1 MSQRRLIVV
10 GCFHRARKTIVRLAT
25 HAREPHPLWYW
36 PDYLRA
42 LAITGLA
49 TAIAFPLSPYFGLVN
64 IVMLYLLATTV
75 GALRLGRGPSV
86 LIAIANMLAFD
97 YFFVPP
103 LFSFDVQD
111 TQYFFALGVMLV
123 VALVIANLMVGVRR
137 HREIAD
143 AREQRTAVLYAMSRE
158 LAVATDAQ
166 AMAAVAVR
174 HICAVFDSTAVVLLA
189 DARGCLAPVAPADDS
204 ACTEARSSFPAFD
217 LEFAQDVVARGE
229 RCIKDAIYL
238 PLRGS
243 RRVKGVI
250 VVCPQPPTRA
260 LPSEQLNLLETFVAQ
275 LALSLQRAR
284 LAEAAEASKI
294 SAERALLRNTLLAS
308 ISHDLRTPL
317 SAIAGAGSLI
327 GQPEYA
333 LNVDRLT
340 TLGHLIERK
349 ARDMSQLLTNVL
361 ELVQMEFGSR
371 ALQGDWHAIDDLV
384 ALALR
389 TCAARLAQWRI
400 LLDLPRDLPLIWVE
414 PTLVVQI
421 LSNLLENAA
430 KCTPSGTTITISAA
444 AGDENLLL
452 IVADDGP
459 GLPPGDPE
467 RLFEK
472 FQRGR
477 SESNI
482 VGVGLGLAICRAAA
496 RLHGGD
502 IRAMNNPGGGARF
515 EITLP
520 MATQTDM
527 RPAMEPC
534 SRPAR
539 CASCSS
545 SRTIRESKTSC
556 AFSPKP
562 TECGSSRPIPPTSR
576 SARLNHIDPTSP
588 SSIWACPIEM
598 VFK

>member
-1 MSQRRLIVV
+1 MSFTRNPASMAAPSPPAARNLRQKGLALAASLRRAGRRILR
-10 GCFHRARKTIVRLAT
+10 FAT
-25 HAREPHPLWYW
+25 DAPQPRPLWYW

-42 LAITGLA
+42 LIVTGVT

-64 IVMLYLLATTV
+64 IVMLYLLGITV

-86 LIAIANMLAFD
+86 ALAIANMLAFD

-103 LFSFDVQD
+103 VFSFDVED
-111 TQYFFALGVMLV
+111 TQYLFTLGVMLI
-123 VALVIANLMVGVRR
+123 VALVIANLMVSIRR
-137 HREIAD
+137 HRETAD

-166 AMAAVAVR
+166 AMASAAVR
-174 HICAVFDSTAVVLLA
+174 HISAVFHGTAVVLIA
-189 DARGCLAPVAPADDS
+189 DARGSLSPMSPDES
-204 ACTEARSSFPAFD
+204 AGKEAQSPLPPFD
-217 LEFAQDVVARGE
+217 LEFALEVVARGE

-238 PLRGS
+238 PLQGS
-243 RRVKGVI
+243 RRVRGVI
-250 VVCPQPPTRA
+250 VVCPQPTARVLPT
-260 LPSEQLNLLETFVAQ
+260 EQLNLLDAFAAQ

-284 LAEAAEASKI
+284 LAEAAEAARI

-327 GQPEYA
+327 AQPEYA
-333 LNVDRLT
+333 LNADRRT
-340 TLGHLIERK
+340 TLGNLIERK

-361 ELVQMEFGSR
+361 ELTQMEFGNATLR
-371 ALQGDWHAIDDLV
+371 TDWHAIDDLV

-389 TCAARLAQWRI
+389 TNEARLAQWRTVVS
-400 LLDLPRDLPLIWVE
+400 LPTDLPLILVE
-414 PTLVVQI
+414 ATLIVQI

-430 KCTPSGTTITISAA
+430 KYTPPGTTITISAA
-444 AGDENLLL
+444 AAEKNILLV
-452 IVADDGP
+452 VADDGP

-502 IRAMNNPGGGARF
+502 IRAKNNVGGGARF

-520 MATQTDM
+520 LETQADAAPEDEDWQRDT
-527 RPAMEPC
+527 R
-534 SRPAR
+534 
-539 CASCSS
+539 
-545 SRTIRESKTSC
+545 
-556 AFSPKP
+556 
-562 TECGSSRPIPPTSR
+562 
-576 SARLNHIDPTSP
+576 H
-588 SSIWACPIEM
+588 
-598 VFK
+598 

>member
-1 MSQRRLIVV
+1 MNLAFWTNFSRIPAASAARSPLWDRHLRQIRRAVAASLRR
-10 GCFHRARKTIVRLAT
+10 GWSLLLRLAGGPQ
-25 HAREPHPLWYW
+25 EPDLLRYW

-42 LAITGLA
+42 LAITGLC
-49 TAIAFPLSPYFGLVN
+49 TAIAFPLSSYFGLVN
-64 IVMLYLLATTV
+64 IVMLYLLGTAL
-75 GALRLGRGPSV
+75 GALRLRRGPSV
-86 LIAIANMLAFD
+86 LLATGNMLAFD

-103 LFSFDVQD
+103 VFSFDVED
-111 TQYFFALGVMLV
+111 VQYLFTLGVMLV
-123 VALVIANLMVGVRR
+123 VALVIANLMVSIRR

-166 AMAAVAVR
+166 AMAAAAVR
-174 HICAVFDSTAVVLLA
+174 HICAVFHSTAVVLIA
-189 DARGCLAPVAPADDS
+189 DAGGCLSLLSPAEESAGNDAAPPVPAY
-204 ACTEARSSFPAFD
+204 D
-217 LEFAQDVVARGE
+217 LKFAQDVVARGE

-238 PLRGS
+238 PLQGT

-250 VVCPQPPTRA
+250 VVRPQRPPRA
-260 LPSEQLNLLETFVAQ
+260 LPAEQLNLLDTFSAQ
-275 LALSLQRAR
+275 LALSLQRAH
-284 LAEAAEASKI
+284 LAEAAEAARI
-294 SAERALLRNTLLAS
+294 SAERVLLRNTLLAS

-327 GQPEYA
+327 AQPEYA
-333 LNVDRLT
+333 LNADRRT

-361 ELVQMEFGSR
+361 DLMQMEFGR
-371 ALQGDWHAIDDLV
+371 GALRTDWHAIDDLV

-389 TCAARLAQWRI
+389 ANEARLAQWRI
-400 LLDLPRDLPLIWVE
+400 ALDLPADLPLVSVE
-414 PTLVVQI
+414 ATLIVQI

-430 KCTPSGTTITISAA
+430 KYTPPGTTITISAA
-444 AGDENLLL
+444 AQPKNISLV
-452 IVADDGP
+452 VADNGP
-459 GLPPGDPE
+459 GFPPGDPE

-502 IRAMNNPGGGARF
+502 IHAMDNAGGGARF

-520 MATQTDM
+520 IETQAVAPP
-527 RPAMEPC
+527 PAE
-534 SRPAR
+534 R
-539 CASCSS
+539 C
-545 SRTIRESKTSC
+545 
-556 AFSPKP
+556 
-562 TECGSSRPIPPTSR
+562 
-576 SARLNHIDPTSP
+576 
-588 SSIWACPIEM
+588 
-598 VFK
+598 